1 MKERGQRIR
10 KKSLYRTKMTMDESN
25 ESKLRKY
32 GLEFI
37 KDLAKDRKIAIQT
50 LGVSF
55 SGFKNDLLNRSNI
68 ITRHEDRVY
77 VDSLLKSLDDDVNR
91 SIESQL
97 TRITMSSFNWIK
109 NMLIQDV
116 TFDDTGANEK
126 FTKDDQERLKNQT
139 NDLSRLNH
147 LNESLQEQLKIK
159 EKEYGDI
166 DAKFGSYQ
174 KEMQNLIIEEKTKN
188 ENLSFQ
194 LEEALNELRE
204 KTNKLDNKGEN
215 FVTLEEKNASL
226 QMELIEKTAEISRL
240 NSFAD
245 SQASE
250 AMETWASAY
259 SEQQEE
265 YQKLFYEQQE
275 KYKFKEEQF
284 QVSLTKVKHEYE
296 ESAKTRLRENTKQFQ
311 AEIEELQAKL
321 VEAQTKKADISKELH
336 FQITELSARNALLED
351 KTTKMDKQIL
361 ELLEL
366 NDNISKNITD
376 YIIEIDKVNAE
387 LEEAKKRE
395 SDIKQTKIT
404 AQTLNKVRNI
414 NDYIEQVLSL
424 SNYAPITIL
433 IRMNGEMSLEAL
445 AKSVGMD
452 PIVLENQLKP
462 LHQRDLIDLKHDG
475 RVVAN
480 IPTSD

>member
-1 MKERGQRIR
+1 
-10 KKSLYRTKMTMDESN
+10 MDESN

-116 TFDDTGANEK
+116 TFEDTGANEK

-147 LNESLQEQLKIK
+147 LNESLQEQLKMK
-159 EKEYGDI
+159 EKEYADI
-166 DAKFGSYQ
+166 ESKFDSYQ
-174 KEMQNLIIEEKTKN
+174 KEMQNRIIEEKTKN
-188 ENLSFQ
+188 EDLSFQ
-194 LEEALNELRE
+194 LEETVNELSE
-204 KTNKLDNKGEN
+204 KTSKLDNKGEN

-226 QMELIEKTAEISRL
+226 QLELIDKTAEISRL
-240 NSFAD
+240 NSITD

-265 YQKLFYEQQE
+265 YQKLIQEQQE
-275 KYKFKEEQF
+275 KYKFKNEQF
-284 QVSLTKVKHEYE
+284 QISLTKVKQEYE
-296 ESAKTRLRENTKQFQ
+296 ESAKTRLRDSTKQFQ

-321 VEAQTKKADISKELH
+321 VEAQTKKADISKDLH
-336 FQITELSARNALLED
+336 TQITELSARNVSLEN
-351 KTTKMDKQIL
+351 KATQMDVQIT
-361 ELLEL
+361 ELVEL
-366 NDNISKNITD
+366 NDNISKNLIE
-376 YIIEIDKVNAE
+376 YKIEIDKVNAE
-387 LEEAKKRE
+387 LEEAKDRE
-395 SDIKQTKIT
+395 SEIKLTKIT
-404 AQTLNKVRNI
+404 TQTLNRVRNI

-433 IRMNGEMSLEAL
+433 IRMNGEMSLDAL